1 MHSLRHSNF
10 DPDAGGRRAA
20 YELRRRP
27 DGFWA
32 VFRDGLYVASIGTR
46 ERALA
51 ARCLRFFVQ
60 QLDAEA
66 REASRAR
73 AVGPH

>member
-1 MHSLRHSNF
+1 MHSLRHSTF

-32 VFRDGLYVASIGTR
+32 VFRDGAYVASIGSR

-51 ARCLRFFVQ
+51 ARCLKFFEHE
-60 QLDAEA
+60 LEAEA

-73 AVGPH
+73 EVGPL

>member
-1 MHSLRHSNF
+1 M
-10 DPDAGGRRAA
+10 PAGRRAA

-32 VFRDGLYVASIGTR
+32 VFRDGVYVASIGSR

-51 ARCLRFFVQ
+51 ARCLKVFVQ

-66 REASRAR
+66 SEALRAR